1 MKVLRK
7 KGDSLPIQI
16 QTKIK
21 YPVQTYSLN
30 KKEFDFEQI
39 KEFLFNVKT
48 DFIKQLDSA
57 YKEKYY
63 LRFLHGQ
70 LFRAIIKHFDNRY
83 NISEILR
90 FILNKTDNKESI
102 KEGKIYNEKSADDY
116 R

>member
-63 LRFLHGQ
+63 
-70 LFRAIIKHFDNRY
+70 
-83 NISEILR
+83 
-90 FILNKTDNKESI
+90 
-102 KEGKIYNEKSADDY
+102 
-116 R
+116 